1 MSQLEPEKNTE
12 DAWLDREDDYPDY
25 TRMCWKIEECPCY
38 RDCSATAWKRGLVW
52 SYVGAEEVKAY
63 AKRHLMVSSNH
74 NLSANDA
81 DAVLEDV
88 DVVVHEETYGERE
101 QYRRHVEAAQ
111 KARDEKKAPLPEE
124 PPPRRRS
131 RSRSGASRSC
141 RASGHD
147 SYHAPW
153 QGQGAIGKRNGTGQ
167 GKDKGKETS
176 KSKEKGEGKGNGYD
190 QTLTHLAEQIAEI
203 TGQSQ
208 GLVEMIERVRI
219 NEHGASVEVPRS
231 SQIVGM
237 RQPSAGAKM
246 ICELKFL
253 RGALERA
260 NEVCQ
265 RTEQFMRMSSEQF
278 KDNATIIQTAMQT
291 LDHVTTQILNKTGL

>member
-1 MSQLEPEKNTE
+1 MSQVAPEKNQE
-12 DAWLDREDDYPDY
+12 DMWLDREEDYPELV
-25 TRMCWKIEECPCY
+25 RMYWKIDACPCY
-38 RDCSATAWKRGLVW
+38 EKCSALAWKKVWAW
-52 SYVGAEEVKAY
+52 SYEGEAEVKQY
-63 AKRHLMVSSNH
+63 VKRHLMISGNH
-74 NLSANDA
+74 NLSADDA
-81 DAVLEDV
+81 DAVLDEV
-88 DVVVHEETYGERE
+88 DVGFYEETYKDRE
-101 QYRRHVEAAQ
+101 AYRKHIEAKNAHLVHEST
-111 KARDEKKAPLPEE
+111 KPPLPEE

-176 KSKEKGEGKGNGYD
+176 KSKEMCKGNGYD
-190 QTLTHLAEQIAEI
+190 QTLTHLAEQVAEI

-208 GLVEMIERVRI
+208 GLAEMIERVRI

-231 SQIVGM
+231 SQIVGR
-237 RQPSAGAKM
+237 RQPSAAAKM
-246 ICELKFL
+246 IRELQFL

-260 NEVCQ
+260 NDVCQ

-291 LDHVTTQILNKTGL
+291 LDHVTTQILNTTGL

>member
-88 DVVVHEETYGERE
+88 DAVVHEETYGERE
-101 QYRRHVEAAQ
+101 QYRRHVEAVQ

-147 SYHAPW
+147 SYRAPW
-153 QGQGAIGKRNGTGQ
+153 QGQGAIGQRIGTGQ
-167 GKDKGKETS
+167 GKDKGKE
-176 KSKEKGEGKGNGYD
+176 KGKGKGKVN
-190 QTLTHLAEQIAEI
+190 QIAELI
-203 TGQSQ
+203 DLAEHVQQMTGQSL
-208 GLVEMIERVRI
+208 GIAEMLERIQVD
-219 NEHGASVEVPRS
+219 ESGASIEMPRS
-231 SQIVGM
+231 SQIVS
-237 RQPSAGAKM
+237 RKQPSAGAKM
-246 ICELKFL
+246 IRELHYL

-278 KDNATIIQTAMQT
+278 KDNATIIQSAMQT
-291 LDHVTTQILNKTGL
+291 LDHVMTKILNTTGL

>member
-1 MSQLEPEKNTE
+1 MAEVAPEKNQE
-12 DAWLDREDDYPDY
+12 DMWLDREEDYPELV
-25 TRMCWKIEECPCY
+25 RMYWKIDACPCY
-38 RDCSATAWKRGLVW
+38 EKCSALAWKKVWAW
-52 SYVGAEEVKAY
+52 SYEGEAEVKQY
-63 AKRHLMVSSNH
+63 VKRHLMISSNH
-74 NLSANDA
+74 NLSADDA
-81 DAVLEDV
+81 DAVLDEV
-88 DVVVHEETYGERE
+88 DVGFYEETYKDRE
-101 QYRRHVEAAQ
+101 EYRKHVESKRAH
-111 KARDEKKAPLPEE
+111 ESTKKPPLPNE

-278 KDNATIIQTAMQT
+278 KDNATIIQSAMQT
-291 LDHVTTQILNKTGL
+291 LDHVMTQILNTTGL